1 MPVLEPPRMKSLAA
15 GAAALVVL
23 LVIAV
28 AALRRPEGLVA
39 PTAKAS
45 RADLLVPILSDGTL
59 EPPAGG
65 ELRARDPATVAAIRA
80 REGDRVRR
88 GAVLLVLENPAL
100 SARARDARGVH
111 SELEAE
117 RTSAAADVEAAKA
130 EAERTKK
137 IFEADRRLLSEGAI
151 TRAASD
157 ADEIA
162 LANAQERLRA
172 ARARLESLTGSRVGL
187 SAESAAEL
195 SRRQDELTVRAPAD
209 GVVYNLPRR
218 VGEAVEEGQVVASV
232 ADPDH
237 LRLHVR
243 VDQPDLP
250 RIAAG
255 QRLVVTFDGLP
266 DRRWAGRVT
275 QVSPGLREL
284 GGRQVGEVL
293 GEIADPTSQLPPNAS
308 VNVQIVVGEKKS
320 ALVVPRAAVNRD
332 GEKRFVW
339 VFQDGRARR
348 RDVVLGLVGLT
359 EVEVASGISD
369 GERVLLPAPVP
380 LSEGLR
386 VTAR

>member
-1 MPVLEPPRMKSLAA
+1 MPVLAPPRMKSLAV
-15 GAAALVVL
+15 GVAALVVL

-28 AALRRPEGLVA
+28 AALRRPDGVVA
-39 PTAKAS
+39 QTAKAS
-45 RADLLVPILSDGTL
+45 RQDLLVPILSDGTL

-65 ELRARDPATVAAIRA
+65 ELRARDPGTVAVIRV
-80 REGDRVRR
+80 REGERVRR
-88 GAVLLVLENPAL
+88 GEVLLVLENPAL
-100 SARARDARGVH
+100 SARARDARGTL

-117 RTSAAADVEAAKA
+117 RTSAAADLEAAKA
-130 EAERTKK
+130 EAERAKK
-137 IFEADRRLLSEGAI
+137 TFESDRRLLSEGAI
-151 TRAASD
+151 TRAAAE
-157 ADEIA
+157 ADELA

-172 ARARLESLTGSRVGL
+172 ARARYESLTSSRVGL
-187 SAESAAEL
+187 SAASAAEL

-218 VGEAVEEGQVVASV
+218 VGESIEEGQVVASV

-237 LRLHVR
+237 LRLRVR

-255 QRLVVTFDGLP
+255 QRLVVSFDGLP
-266 DRRWAGRVT
+266 DRSWAGRVT

-284 GGRQVGEVL
+284 GGRQVGEIL
-293 GEIADPTSQLPPNAS
+293 GEIADPTSRLPPNAS

-348 RDVVLGLVGLT
+348 RDVALGLVGLS
-359 EVEVASGISD
+359 EVEIASGISD
-369 GERVLLPAPVP
+369 GDRVLLAGPVP